1 MSVKQA
7 RILIFGAGVIGSAY
21 AVKFIKAGYK
31 VTMLARSNRLKMLRE
46 NGLQY
51 YEKDLIKNVKV
62 DIIEKLQP
70 NDVYDY
76 IFVPVRY
83 EQAES
88 ALLAIKDNQSKNIIT
103 MTNNSKGY
111 STWENILGKGRLQPA
126 FPSAGGCIQDGV
138 LHSQFAP
145 KVVQPTIFG
154 EINGQITERA
164 RTLGNL
170 FNIAKI
176 PYSIVKDMDAMQK
189 THAAVDIALS
199 KCLYSGDKLREP
211 SAVRSKES
219 VHNMNLDIKA
229 YLRLIEKAGVAI
241 TPSKLKIIMLCPM
254 WLMDFVVSR
263 VLNTKIAGDSLFG
276 GHAGD
281 SKDEIKLMEK
291 DFFDFLQ
298 QNNVSIKTSV

>member
-1 MSVKQA
+1 MSVKQE
-7 RILIFGAGVIGSAY
+7 RILFFGAGVIGSTY
-21 AVKFIKAGYK
+21 AIKFIKAGYK
-31 VTMLARSNRLKMLRE
+31 VTMLARSNRLKTLRE

-51 YEKDLIKNVKV
+51 YEKDLIKNLKV
-62 DIIEKLQP
+62 DIIEKLEP
-70 NDVYDY
+70 NDIYDY

-88 ALLAIKDNQSKNIIT
+88 ALFALKDNQSKNIIT

-111 STWENILGKGRLQPA
+111 STWENILGKGRLLPA
-126 FPSAGGCIQDGV
+126 FPSAGGCITDGV
-138 LHSQFAP
+138 LHSKFAP

-170 FNIAKI
+170 FNTAKI
-176 PYSIVKDMDAMQK
+176 SYSIVKNMDAMQK

-199 KCLYSGDKLREP
+199 KCLYSGDDLREL
-211 SAVRSKES
+211 SVVRSKES

-229 YLRLIEKAGVAI
+229 YLRLVDKAGVTI
-241 TPSKLKIIMLCPM
+241 TPSKLKIIMICPA
-254 WLMDFVVSR
+254 WLMDFVVRR

-276 GHAGD
+276 ENAVNA
-281 SKDEIKLMEK
+281 KDEIKLMEK
-291 DFFDFLQ
+291 DFFDFLK
-298 QNNVSIKTSV
+298 QNNASIKTSV